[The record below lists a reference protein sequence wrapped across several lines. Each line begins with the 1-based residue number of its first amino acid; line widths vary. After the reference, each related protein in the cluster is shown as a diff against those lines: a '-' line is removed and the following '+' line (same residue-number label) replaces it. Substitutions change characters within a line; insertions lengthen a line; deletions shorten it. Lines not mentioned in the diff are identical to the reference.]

1 MNRLISFS
9 SVSKDKLENN
19 KIYWGGPANYGGLV
33 WSAYKDKFNSNFTNI
48 ANISKPDF
56 VELSDF
62 ADYITPNYI
71 DKTITFRITHKKG
84 IRIVKLLTPSFSIA
98 RPKLLN
104 KEINGNCIVISPIIN
119 EFKLSFY
126 KSIFFAKPKTIFLDI
141 FNNDNSKFSKL
152 EIDLFNNIL
161 ELNKRYSGK
170 LFIKLSDNE
179 AKPLLKKMKI
189 DYRIYLLITYGKNGA
204 KVVKN
209 NKIICKVSGLKR
221 KAISA
226 LGTGDVFLYS
236 FVIFYNYNQSIKKSL
251 IEANKIAAEST
262 KYLTIEDFY
271 EKIKCK
277 II

>member
-1 MNRLISFS
+1 
-9 SVSKDKLENN
+9 
-19 KIYWGGPANYGGLV
+19 
-33 WSAYKDKFNSNFTNI
+33 
-48 ANISKPDF
+48 
-56 VELSDF
+56 
-62 ADYITPNYI
+62 
-71 DKTITFRITHKKG
+71 
-84 IRIVKLLTPSFSIA
+84 
-98 RPKLLN
+98 
-104 KEINGNCIVISPIIN
+104 
-119 EFKLSFY
+119 
-126 KSIFFAKPKTIFLDI
+126 
-141 FNNDNSKFSKL
+141 
-152 EIDLFNNIL
+152 
-161 ELNKRYSGK
+161 
-170 LFIKLSDNE
+170 
-179 AKPLLKKMKI
+179 MKI